1 MASPLLVERVSR
13 CMSMHALEYLSHSS
27 ILKRWLCNVSF
38 PLLRNWQANATQVNH
53 TGIGGLTLGG
63 GYGYLN
69 GVHGLV
75 IDNLASAEVV
85 LADGSI
91 VIASKS
97 DNPDLFWA
105 LRGAGTSFGIV
116 TKFCYRAY
124 EQGPVWAATLV
135 LATTQ
140 LGEVIEAANGNLAL
154 RNENSVVLVA
164 IAAPPPAL
172 RPVVMVVLFYNGP
185 ESEAMSHYESF
196 LKMEV
201 VTKTMS
207 VM

>member
-1 MASPLLVERVSR
+1 MQRPFSLSPVIGMLTS
-13 CMSMHALEYLSHSS
+13 A
-27 ILKRWLCNVSF
+27 
-38 PLLRNWQANATQVNH
+38 QVNH

-91 VIASKS
+91 VIAARSE
-97 DNPDLFWA
+97 NPDLFWA

-124 EQGPVWAATLV
+124 EQGPVWVATLV
-135 LATTQ
+135 FATSQ
-140 LGEVIEAANGNLAL
+140 LGEVIEAANKNLDL
-154 RNENSVVLVA
+154 KNENSVVLVS

-172 RPVVMVVLFYNGP
+172 KPMVVVVLFYNGL
-185 ESEAMSHYESF
+185 ESEAMAQYGPF
-196 LKMEV
+196 FGMEV
-201 VTKTMS
+201 TTKKMS
-207 VM
+207 MM